1 MDVVALE
8 WSTKQM
14 DRTGHDRAGP
24 EVDIMVS
31 FFIFYLFIYLYI
43 YNGFNGFNDCIIF
56 IY

>member
-31 FFIFYLFIYLYI
+31 FFIFYLFIYL
-43 YNGFNGFNDCIIF
+43 F
-56 IY
+56 IYI